1 MKTKIIKIGNS
12 QGVRIPKP
20 ILKQTGIQVDLE
32 LEVEKGRIILRPI
45 SNPRTDWDI
54 AFKEMA
60 ENKDDRVI
68 DGADGIRN
76 SFDEEEWQW

>member
-1 MKTKIIKIGNS
+1 MKTRIIKIGNS

-20 ILKQTGIQVDLE
+20 ILEQTGIRVDLE

-68 DGADGIRN
+68 DGADGIRH